1 MRFTSREQR
10 LFLTQFLL
18 SSIFNSPFIAIRI
31 NHHASNNN
39 TTMFTGIIEGLGNIV
54 RFDRKTSNRSSAKMK
69 IDMGKLAKDL
79 RVGDSVAING
89 VCLTASDI
97 TKGIVEFEMISE
109 TIKKTNLGYLGNG
122 DKVNIERSLKI
133 GDRLEGHFV
142 LGHVDSVGTIVK
154 IEKQPKQ
161 VKIWIEIPK
170 QLSRHIIKKGSVTV
184 DGISLTVVGVYKN
197 KFSASIIP
205 HTTKLTNLRYKKTGD
220 KVNIETDILG
230 KYILSGS

>member
-18 SSIFNSPFIAIRI
+18 SSISNSPFIAIRI

-54 RFDRKTSNRSSAKMK
+54 RFDKKTSNRSSAKM
-69 IDMGKLAKDL
+69 
-79 RVGDSVAING
+79 
-89 VCLTASDI
+89 
-97 TKGIVEFEMISE
+97 
-109 TIKKTNLGYLGNG
+109 
-122 DKVNIERSLKI
+122 
-133 GDRLEGHFV
+133 
-142 LGHVDSVGTIVK
+142 K